1 MKPVIGISC
10 CNKLFGEYASPN
22 HAASDTYI
30 RATDLVVG
38 AVPLLIPAN
47 GPSADIEAILG
58 RLDGLMLTG
67 SRSNVDPA
75 RYGGPAAED
84 GEPDDPARD
93 AVTTALIGSAI
104 ERDMPVLGI
113 CRGLQEMNVAFGGS
127 LHQRV
132 EMLPDRLDHSAPK
145 HPDFAVRSGNRHDV
159 TLSGAIRS
167 IAGRER
173 ITVNSL
179 HHQAIDRLGERL
191 AIEGIAVDGTIEAI
205 RIQGARFALGVQWHP
220 EYDFASNAVSRAI
233 FQAFGQALRDRAGLP
248 SLLSA

>member
-10 CNKLFGEYASPN
+10 CNKLFGEYSSPN

-30 RATDLVVG
+30 RATDNVVG

-47 GPSADIEAILG
+47 GASADIDAVLA

-75 RYGGPAAED
+75 LYDGPAH
-84 GEPDDPARD
+84 PDDMPEDRARD
-93 AVTTALIGSAI
+93 TVTTALIRAAVA
-104 ERDMPVLGI
+104 RDLPVLAI

-132 EMLPDRLDHSAPK
+132 ETMPNRLDHSSPK

-159 TLSGAIRS
+159 TLTGTIKS
-167 IAGRER
+167 IVGHER

-191 AIEGIAVDGTIEAI
+191 VVEGIAVDGTIEAV
-205 RIQGARFALGVQWHP
+205 RVQGASFGIGVQWHP
-220 EYDFASNAVSRAI
+220 EYDFVSNPISRAI
-233 FQAFGQALRDRAGLP
+233 FQAFGQALRDSGERRALG
-248 SLLSA
+248 